1 MSSKKDSKKTP
12 SKLNY
17 LYQNTQKSVKDD
29 KVEVLEE
36 IVVDG
41 PRGLKINY
49 YMKSGNTVEKIVI
62 FGKDDS
68 FKMKSVDG
76 EKTLTKT
83 ELLNEIKSNK
93 KLKFASEFA
102 KTQKGGNVMTGGA
115 KKSSKKG
122 SKKTSKKVSKK
133 SSKKGSKKTSKKV
146 SKKSS
151 KTMKGG
157 KKNSKKSSKKL
168 SKTMKGGKKSSKK
181 SSKKL
186 SKTMKGGKKSSKR
199 TSKKTSKTMKG
210 GKKKSKKGSK
220 KSSKKGSK
228 KVSKNSSKK

>member
-12 SKLNY
+12 SNLNY
-17 LYQNTQKSVKDD
+17 LYQNTQKSVKDG

-36 IVVDG
+36 IVIDG

-68 FKMKSVDG
+68 FKMKSIDG
-76 EKTLTKT
+76 EKTLSKT

-102 KTQKGGNVMTGGA
+102 KNQKGGNVMTGGA

-122 SKKTSKKVSKK
+122 SKK
-133 SSKKGSKKTSKKV
+133 SSKKGSKKT
-146 SKKSS
+146 
-151 KTMKGG
+151 
-157 KKNSKKSSKKL
+157 

-181 SSKKL
+181 GS
-186 SKTMKGGKKSSKR
+186 KKSSKR
-199 TSKKTSKTMKG
+199 TSKKTSKK
-210 GKKKSKKGSK
+210 
-220 KSSKKGSK
+220 
-228 KVSKNSSKK
+228 

>member
-133 SSKKGSKKTSKKV
+133 SSK
-146 SKKSS
+146 
-151 KTMKGG
+151 TMKGG

-228 KVSKNSSKK
+228 KGSKNSSKK

>member
-1 MSSKKDSKKTP
+1 MGDM
-12 SKLNY
+12 
-17 LYQNTQKSVKDD
+17 
-29 KVEVLEE
+29 KVEE

-76 EKTLTKT
+76 EKTLSKT

-93 KLKFASEFA
+93 KLKFASEYA

-115 KKSSKKG
+115 KKSSKK
-122 SKKTSKKVSKK
+122 
-133 SSKKGSKKTSKKV
+133 SSKKGSKKKSKKV

-157 KKNSKKSSKKL
+157 KKTSKKTSKK
-168 SKTMKGGKKSSKK
+168 G
-181 SSKKL
+181 
-186 SKTMKGGKKSSKR
+186 SKR

-228 KVSKNSSKK
+228 KSSKKGSKKSSKK

>member
-115 KKSSKKG
+115 KKSSKK
-122 SKKTSKKVSKK
+122 

-157 KKNSKKSSKKL
+157 KKK
-168 SKTMKGGKKSSKK
+168 
-181 SSKKL
+181 
-186 SKTMKGGKKSSKR
+186 
-199 TSKKTSKTMKG
+199 SKKT
-210 GKKKSKKGSK
+210 SKKGSK

-228 KVSKNSSKK
+228 KSSKTMKGVKKKSKKTSKKSSKKGSKKTYKK